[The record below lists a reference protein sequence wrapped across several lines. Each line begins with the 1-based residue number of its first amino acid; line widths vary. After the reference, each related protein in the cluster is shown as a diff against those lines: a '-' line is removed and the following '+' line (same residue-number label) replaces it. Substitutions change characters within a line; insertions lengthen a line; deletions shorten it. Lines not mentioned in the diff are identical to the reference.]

1 MAQGLSPKLPVATD
15 PEDGYALNKTYAD
28 VVTQNLKNLIL
39 TAPGERVMDPDF
51 GVGIRNYL
59 FEMNVAP
66 THSEILQR
74 IRSQI
79 SMYMP
84 FVSMDDLLIVPS
96 ENSLMDPDSIKLQI
110 KYEITSLQFVDVLE
124 IIV

>member
-1 MAQGLSPKLPVATD
+1 
-15 PEDGYALNKTYAD
+15 
-28 VVTQNLKNLIL
+28 
-39 TAPGERVMDPDF
+39 MDPDF

-74 IRSQI
+74 VRSQV

-84 FVSMDDLLIVPS
+84 FISVDDLLIVPN
-96 ENSLMDPDSIKLQI
+96 EDSLMDPDSIKLQL

-124 IIV
+124 LIV